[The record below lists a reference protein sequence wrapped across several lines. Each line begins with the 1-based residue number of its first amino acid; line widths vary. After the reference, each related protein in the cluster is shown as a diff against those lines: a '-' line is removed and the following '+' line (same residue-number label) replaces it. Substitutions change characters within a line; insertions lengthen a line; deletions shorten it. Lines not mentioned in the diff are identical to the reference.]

1 MSPPCAAAPVRRLPD
16 DLRVDQLGR
25 PPKHRARVSP
35 EPPAIRPSPSRR
47 HRRLRQGRVGK
58 PPSAVRADQYLE
70 WCVHASALLVTSK
83 LSFDGNRILLRLNS
97 LLVETQRSL
106 SDHDRDGG
114 HPVLN
119 FVNTLGGVRGRHPK
133 PTDELLHDYGD
144 LLAWSRFMG
153 TLDGDAAERLARR
166 ARRRPSEAAA
176 ALKRALD
183 LRARFDRVFRS
194 LAEGAEPARSDLD
207 VLRDEAVAALAHG
220 RLVAGEDGFRWSWP
234 DPGALEAPLWPLARA
249 AVELLTEGPLERV
262 RGCAR
267 CRWLFLDESR
277 NRSRRW
283 CSMEGCGTDAKK
295 ERYVERRRARRAA
308 ARR

>member
-1 MSPPCAAAPVRRLPD
+1 MSPPRAAAVVRRLPD

-25 PPKHRARVSP
+25 PPKHRARASS
-35 EPPAIRPSPSRR
+35 EPPTVRPSRARR
-47 HRRLRQGRVGK
+47 ERRIRQRRVGK

-70 WCVHASALLVTSK
+70 WCVHDSALLVTSK
-83 LSFDGNRILLRLNS
+83 ICFGSNRILLQVNS
-97 LLVETQRSL
+97 LLVETERRL

-114 HPVLN
+114 HLVLN
-119 FVNTLGGVRGRHPK
+119 FVNTLGGVRGRHPN

-153 TLDGDAAERLARR
+153 TLDGEAAERLARR

-176 ALKRALD
+176 TLERALD

-194 LAEGAEPARSDLD
+194 LAEGGEPARSDLD
-207 VLRDEAVAALAHG
+207 ALRDEAAGALAHG
-220 RLVAGEDGFRWSWP
+220 QLVAGEDGFRWSWP
-234 DPGALEAPLWPLARA
+234 DRGALEAPLWPLARA
-249 AVELLTEGPLERV
+249 AVELLTEGPLERLS
-262 RGCAR
+262 GCAR

-283 CSMEGCGTDAKK
+283 CSMEGCGTNAKK

-308 ARR
+308 MRR